1 MATNGKT
8 IKQIA
13 DEIGV
18 SKQAIFYRIKKP
30 PLSNALQPFTSKL
43 DGVLTVSFDGEM
55 LIKSAFN
62 HNEDVKTPSSFDAKE
77 NQSFDALYTMFQR
90 ELDAK
95 NEQLREKDEQLKARD
110 RQLENLTA
118 ALEHTTESL
127 HAAQALHAGTIQR
140 QLTDGGGDLAELNPQ
155 RGIIARLFKKKRS
168 KEKQ

>member
-30 PLSNALQPFTSKL
+30 PLSNALQPFTSKF
-43 DGVLTVSFDGEM
+43 DGVLTVSFDGEI

-62 HNEDVKTPSSFDAKE
+62 HNKGVKEPSNFDVKE

-127 HAAQALHAGTIQR
+127 HAAQALHAGTIQK
-140 QLTDGGGDLAELNPQ
+140 QLTDGGGDPAEPNPP

-168 KEKQ
+168 NEKQ

>member
-1 MATNGKT
+1 MKT

-18 SKQAIFYRIKKP
+18 SKQAVQKRIARE
-30 PLSNALQPFTSKL
+30 PLYTCIQPYISTKQGTKYV
-43 DGVLTVSFDGEM
+43 DEEGEN
-55 LIKSAFN
+55 LIKSVFAHREDETVSIDTSIDVADN
-62 HNEDVKTPSSFDAKE
+62 HDNHV
-77 NQSFDALYTMFQR
+77 YTLVSMLQR

-127 HAAQALHAGTIQR
+127 HAAQALHAGTIQK
-140 QLTDGGGDLAELNPQ
+140 QLTDGTGDPAESDVPG
-155 RGIIARLFKKKRS
+155 GIIARLFKKKRS
-168 KEKQ
+168 KENQ